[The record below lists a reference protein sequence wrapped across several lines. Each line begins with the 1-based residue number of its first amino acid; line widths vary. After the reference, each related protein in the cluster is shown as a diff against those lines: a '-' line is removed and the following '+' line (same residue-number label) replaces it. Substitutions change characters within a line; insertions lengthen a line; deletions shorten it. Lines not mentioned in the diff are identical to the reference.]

1 MWSISWLKRVSI
13 YIVLGLLS
21 LIVVACGGPA
31 SNPPAVAPAVEEAAE
46 PAEEEAAASEQ
57 PAEEAEE
64 PSAAEETTSTANL
77 TAAES
82 AARDIPRGQTLILQR
97 AGTTIADFN
106 QMNPYGLGGLGRI
119 RDTLN
124 KTIYEF
130 LFYYNH
136 NNGEITPWL
145 ATGYE
150 YNDDFT
156 EITINLR
163 EGVEWSDGT
172 PFTAADIEYTL
183 NTVKGNDT
191 LVFSAQMQEWLK
203 EIEVVDDQTLHIT
216 LNKPN
221 PRWVFQFLAENS
233 EINLAILPKHIW
245 QDQDPETFSNFDLE
259 KGWPVGT
266 GPFRLVKVSELQQ
279 VFDRRDD
286 WWGATTGFAEL
297 PKIERIIRVPG
308 GDAAAATRLFAQGE
322 VDFGGALGKGDF
334 EAALQRNPELIAWH
348 NEGPT
353 WGTADACTYI
363 LGLNTKVAPFDNP
376 DVRWAINHAINR
388 QQLVTLAYENSTV
401 PMLIPMSS
409 FGEVEKYTQ
418 QIQDLLDKY
427 PVDQFNLDKVEELMT
442 KAGFT
447 KDAEGF
453 WVNGEGERIAMNIST
468 TGGRRPMGPPLAQQ
482 LRDAGFDAIHKHDET
497 NQVVNGIR
505 DGSETAWIEPHCGA
519 AQEPFPTFSHFHSK
533 FSAPIGEV
541 TGFRWANSRY
551 ENLEYDKILD
561 AMEAMQPSPDD
572 PEYVELFRQAAEIW
586 LRDLP
591 EIVLAEERHVWTY
604 NTRCWKGWP
613 SSDDPYIAPYDL
625 WGAFMLTM
633 LKLEPTGAC

>member
-1 MWSISWLKRVSI
+1 MQSISWLRKLAIGIVAG
-13 YIVLGLLS
+13 IVLP
-21 LIVVACGGPA
+21 IMAACSPGVGNQA
-31 SNPPAVAPAVEEAAE
+31 APAQ
-46 PAEEEAAASEQ
+46 PAQ
-57 PAEEAEE
+57 PAEQ
-64 PSAAEETTSTANL
+64 SQETTAAGEPAAGPTL

-82 AARDIPRGQTLILQR
+82 AARDIPRSSTLILQR
-97 AGTTIADFN
+97 GGTTIADFT
-106 QMNPYGLGGLGRI
+106 QMSPYGLGGLGRI

-136 NNGEITPWL
+136 NNGEIMPWL

-156 EITINLR
+156 QITITLR
-163 EGVEWSDGT
+163 DGVEWSDGV

-183 NTVKGNDT
+183 ETVRDKDT

-203 EIEVVDDQTLHIT
+203 DVEVVDDATIRIL

-221 PRWVFQFLAENS
+221 PRWLFQFLAENS

-259 KGWPVGT
+259 RGWPVGT
-266 GPFRLVKVSELQQ
+266 GPFRVVKVSELQQ

-286 WWGATTGFAEL
+286 WWAAKTGFAEL
-297 PKIERIIRVPG
+297 PKIERIIRIPG
-308 GDAAAATRLFAQGE
+308 GDAAGAARLFAQGE
-322 VDFGGALGKGDF
+322 VDFGGPLGKGDF
-334 EAALQRNPELIAWH
+334 EAGLQRNPDLIAWN
-348 NEGPT
+348 NEGPV

-363 LGLNTKVAPFDNP
+363 LGLNNKVPPLDNP
-376 DVRWAINHAINR
+376 NVRWAINHAIDR
-388 QQLVTLAYENSTV
+388 QKLVTLAYENSTV
-401 PMLIPMSS
+401 PMVVPMSS
-409 FGEVEKYTQ
+409 FGGVEKYTA
-418 QIQDLLDKY
+418 QIQDLFDKY
-427 PVDQFNLDKVEELMT
+427 QVDDFDLDKVNELMT
-442 KAGFT
+442 DAGFT

-453 WVNGEGERIAMNIST
+453 WIDANNQRIVLNIST

-497 NQVVNGIR
+497 GQIVNGIR

-519 AQEPFPTFSHFHSK
+519 AQEPYPTFSHFHSK
-533 FSAPIGEV
+533 FSAPLGEV
-541 TGFRWANSRY
+541 TGFRWANTRY
-551 ENLEYDKILD
+551 ENPEYDVILD
-561 AMEAMQPSPDD
+561 GMEAMQPSPDN
-572 PEYVELFRQAAEIW
+572 PEYIELFRQAADIW

-604 NTRCWKGWP
+604 NARCWTGWP
-613 SSDDPYIAPYDL
+613 SADDPYIAPYDL
-625 WGAFMLTM
+625 WGAFMLAI
-633 LKLEPTGAC
+633 LKLEPTGNC